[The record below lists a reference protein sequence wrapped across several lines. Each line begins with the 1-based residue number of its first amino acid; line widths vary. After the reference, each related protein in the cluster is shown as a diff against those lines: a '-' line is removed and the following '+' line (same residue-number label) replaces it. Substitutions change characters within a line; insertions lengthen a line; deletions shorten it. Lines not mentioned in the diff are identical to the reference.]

1 MMVILR
7 PPQLVL
13 NPKLSLFTSCL
24 FLLHLYILV
33 PSQFPTFFLSSMG
46 CGASKFEADD
56 NIGNSGLLPSRRRID
71 EIRQG
76 RNSRTFIKVDT
87 LSTQQL
93 LHVDGKDGQSC
104 PTDTT
109 TYCEIRKSVSESD
122 SVGSDKRQSG
132 LTEVHHHGVST
143 PGNDDKNNKKP
154 NGTVEREV
162 EKDNREGKDE
172 EHQGER
178 EEDHDEG
185 GGSLDGD
192 GRQIGPG
199 SPSFREYFLSSESNA
214 AHRDSGDAGIGED
227 TSGGVKMDDKPTR
240 RKESSSS
247 DSSEHLHGSWC
258 YGHKRKEQGE
268 KRNYSRSFFIQI
280 SVLGLLV
287 FRSPGCLERKPGKM
301 LGILRQ
307 RIGSR
312 GSHVTNLELCLH
324 RRRPALSTSRC
335 YSSAAKEINVRDA
348 LNSALDEEMSADP
361 KVFLMGEEVGEYQG
375 AYKITKG
382 LLDKYGPQRV
392 LDTPITEAGFTGIGV
407 GAAYHGLRPVIE
419 FMTFNFSMQAIDHI
433 INSAA
438 KSNYMS
444 AGQISVPI
452 VFRGPN
458 GAAAGVGA
466 QHSQC
471 YAAWFGSCP
480 GLKVL
485 APYSS
490 EDARGL
496 LKAAI
501 RDPDPVVFLE
511 NELLYG
517 ESFPVSAEVLDS
529 SFCLPIGKAKIEREG
544 KDVTI
549 TAFSKMV
556 GYALQAAE
564 ILAKDGISAEVIN
577 LRSIRPLDRPT
588 INASVRKTGRL
599 VTVEEGFPQHGV
611 GAEICTSVVTESFGY
626 LDAPVERIAGADIP
640 MPYAANLER
649 LAVPQ
654 VEDIVR
660 AAKRACYRST
670 A

>member
-1 MMVILR
+1 M
-7 PPQLVL
+7 
-13 NPKLSLFTSCL
+13 
-24 FLLHLYILV
+24 
-33 PSQFPTFFLSSMG
+33 
-46 CGASKFEADD
+46 
-56 NIGNSGLLPSRRRID
+56 
-71 EIRQG
+71 
-76 RNSRTFIKVDT
+76 
-87 LSTQQL
+87 
-93 LHVDGKDGQSC
+93 
-104 PTDTT
+104 
-109 TYCEIRKSVSESD
+109 
-122 SVGSDKRQSG
+122 
-132 LTEVHHHGVST
+132 
-143 PGNDDKNNKKP
+143 
-154 NGTVEREV
+154 
-162 EKDNREGKDE
+162 
-172 EHQGER
+172 
-178 EEDHDEG
+178 
-185 GGSLDGD
+185 
-192 GRQIGPG
+192 
-199 SPSFREYFLSSESNA
+199 
-214 AHRDSGDAGIGED
+214 
-227 TSGGVKMDDKPTR
+227 
-240 RKESSSS
+240 
-247 DSSEHLHGSWC
+247 
-258 YGHKRKEQGE
+258 
-268 KRNYSRSFFIQI
+268 
-280 SVLGLLV
+280 LGLL
-287 FRSPGCLERKPGKM
+287 RSKVACRANHAWGLEQG
-301 LGILRQ
+301 LRA
-307 RIGSR
+307 IASR
-312 GSHVTNLELCLH
+312 AFS
-324 RRRPALSTSRC
+324 
-335 YSSAAKEINVRDA
+335 SSAKETMTVRDA

-361 KVFLMGEEVGEYQG
+361 KVYVMGEEVGEYQG

-382 LLDKYGPQRV
+382 LLDKYGPERV
-392 LDTPITEAGFTGIGV
+392 LDTPITEAGFAGIGV
-407 GAAYHGLRPVIE
+407 GSAYYGLKPVIE

-471 YAAWFGSCP
+471 YAAWFGAIP

-485 APYSS
+485 TPYSS

-549 TAFSKMV
+549 TAFSKIV
-556 GYALQAAE
+556 GSALQAAD

-577 LRSIRPLDRPT
+577 LRSIRPLDRAA
-588 INASVRKTGRL
+588 INASVRKTNRL

-611 GAEICTSVVTESFGY
+611 GAEICASVLEDSFEY
-626 LDAPVERIAGADIP
+626 LDAAVERISGADVP

-649 LAVPQ
+649 MAVPQ

-670 A
+670 ALAATA

>member
-1 MMVILR
+1 MAEGLKFLAMTTFLTRTRTIFRLSEVI
-7 PPQLVL
+7 
-13 NPKLSLFTSCL
+13 
-24 FLLHLYILV
+24 
-33 PSQFPTFFLSSMG
+33 
-46 CGASKFEADD
+46 
-56 NIGNSGLLPSRRRID
+56 SR
-71 EIRQG
+71 
-76 RNSRTFIKVDT
+76 
-87 LSTQQL
+87 
-93 LHVDGKDGQSC
+93 
-104 PTDTT
+104 
-109 TYCEIRKSVSESD
+109 Y
-122 SVGSDKRQSG
+122 
-132 LTEVHHHGVST
+132 
-143 PGNDDKNNKKP
+143 
-154 NGTVEREV
+154 V
-162 EKDNREGKDE
+162 EKTVD
-172 EHQGER
+172 
-178 EEDHDEG
+178 
-185 GGSLDGD
+185 
-192 GRQIGPG
+192 QICCTTAQ
-199 SPSFREYFLSSESNA
+199 SF
-214 AHRDSGDAGIGED
+214 
-227 TSGGVKMDDKPTR
+227 
-240 RKESSSS
+240 
-247 DSSEHLHGSWC
+247 
-258 YGHKRKEQGE
+258 
-268 KRNYSRSFFIQI
+268 
-280 SVLGLLV
+280 
-287 FRSPGCLERKPGKM
+287 
-301 LGILRQ
+301 
-307 RIGSR
+307 
-312 GSHVTNLELCLH
+312 
-324 RRRPALSTSRC
+324 STD
-335 YSSAAKEINVRDA
+335 SAAKAKFIVVLSNSVRKLDTLFNSFDADRKHQPGVIRKQRGKSMLGLIRQRAACKGSLASSLEQGIRSIALRAFSSSAKEMTVRDA

-375 AYKITKG
+375 AYKISKG
-382 LLDKYGPQRV
+382 LLNKYGPERV
-392 LDTPITEAGFTGIGV
+392 RDTPITEAGFAGIGV
-407 GAAYHGLRPVIE
+407 GAAYYGLKPVVE

-471 YAAWFGSCP
+471 YAAWYGAIP

-556 GYALQAAE
+556 GYALQAAD
-564 ILAKDGISAEVIN
+564 ILAKEGISAEVIN
-577 LRSIRPLDRPT
+577 LRSIRPLDRAA
-588 INASVRKTGRL
+588 INASLRKTNRL

-611 GAEICTSVVTESFGY
+611 GAEICATVVEDSFEY
-626 LDAPVERIAGADIP
+626 LDAPVERIAGADVP

-660 AAKRACYRST
+660 AAKRTCYRSR
-670 A
+670 